1 MLVDEINKIVYR
13 NPARATSDRRV
24 AVISGG
30 GSGHEPGFSGFV
42 GPGLL
47 SACICGT
54 IFASPSAD
62 QIRKCLLHRVPA
74 DSEGILVIV
83 MNYTGDVLNFGM
95 GIENARAMGKRV
107 AMLVVGDD
115 VGVGRAKSG
124 KVGRRG
130 LSGTA
135 LVAKVCGALAE
146 IGGNLEECVR
156 VGDLVKENVVS
167 LGASLSRVHLPGRPF
182 DEARDEEERL
192 GPGLVEIGMGI
203 HNEPGCEKIDANLP
217 KVVEIMLAQLLDPS
231 DEDRAYVS
239 FGRSDK
245 TVLLVNNF
253 GGVSN
258 LELGAIVTEVTVQLK
273 RKYGLHPCRIYTG
286 TIVGSLNGPGFSL
299 SLLKVKDTGLG
310 LGKSIL
316 ELLDTPAEAA
326 GWSSNI
332 GTQTWEKRCETAQ
345 KEIPEGEQ
353 KIEPSN
359 LKSRSGNH
367 SEQVNMYTKY
377 NIVDPVLLKKALI
390 SGLTRLIGAESEITR
405 FDTAVGDGDC
415 GTVLKRGAVSILKM
429 QESANESDDA
439 LVNIVRVVQT
449 IESTMD
455 GTSGAIYAIFLNAL
469 VHNLRLQNTANP
481 TNVTF
486 EIWSKALQGSL
497 EALGRYTPA
506 KPGDRTLLDA
516 LYPFITTFQETGN
529 LKEAAQAAKRGSDR
543 TRGMKPSLGRSVYVG
558 GDGYQKVPDPGA
570 YGLSEFLIGLQEVL

>member
-1 MLVDEINKIVYR
+1 MLVDEINKIVYH
-13 NPARATSDRRV
+13 NPAKTTSNHHV

-42 GPGLL
+42 GLGLL

-54 IFASPSAD
+54 VFASPSAD
-62 QIRKCLLHRVPA
+62 QIRKCLLHRVPVESDA
-74 DSEGILVIV
+74 ILVIV

-95 GIENARAMGKRV
+95 AIENARAAGRRI

-146 IGGNLEECVR
+146 VGGNLEECIR
-156 VGDLVKENVVS
+156 VGDLVKENMVS
-167 LGASLSRVHLPGRPF
+167 LGASLSRVHVPGRPF
-182 DEARDEEERL
+182 EEASDEEKRL

-203 HNEPGCEKIDANLP
+203 HNEPGCEKIDADLP
-217 KVVEIMLAQLLDPS
+217 RVVEIMLAQLLDPG
-231 DEDRAYVS
+231 DEDRAYVP
-239 FGRSDK
+239 FGRSDR

-258 LELGAIVTEVTVQLK
+258 LELGAVVTEVTVQLK
-273 RKYGLHPCRIYTG
+273 RKYDLHPCRIYTG
-286 TIVGSLNGPGFSL
+286 TFVGSLNGPGFNL
-299 SLLKVKDTGLG
+299 SLLNVKDTSLG
-310 LGKSIL
+310 PGKSIL
-316 ELLDTPAEAA
+316 ELLDAPTEAA

-332 GTQTWEKRCETAQ
+332 KTETWEKRCETVEN
-345 KEIPEGEQ
+345 EIPEGEQ

-359 LKSRSGNH
+359 LKSGLGNH
-367 SEQVNMYTKY
+367 SEQANMYAKY
-377 NIVDPVLLKKALI
+377 NLVDPILLRKALF
-390 SGLTRLIGAESEITR
+390 SGLKRLITAESEITR
-405 FDTAVGDGDC
+405 FDTIVGDGDC
-415 GTVLKRGAVSILKM
+415 GTVLKRGALAVLKM

-439 LVNIVRVVQT
+439 VVNIVRLVQT
-449 IESTMD
+449 IETTMD

-469 VHNLRLQNTANP
+469 VHNMRRLDTTKSTP
-481 TNVTF
+481 VTF

-497 EALGRYTPA
+497 EALSKYTPA

-516 LYPFITTFQETGN
+516 LYPFVTTFQETGN
-529 LKEAAQAAKRGSDR
+529 LNEATQAAKRGSDR

-558 GDGYQKVPDPGA
+558 GDGYQTVLDPGA
-570 YGLSEFLIGLQEVL
+570 YGLSEFLIGLQEAL